1 MLSYGKFEI
10 VAQKYI
16 SQKSYKA
23 SVLRVYRNSSNVY
36 KVESFQ
42 NTNSIK
48 DNHTSN
54 QRFLQISHEIVNE
67 MIQYERL
74 FKRKQHE
81 ALLEQIKR
89 KTGYKESLS
98 EKL

>member
-1 MLSYGKFEI
+1 
-10 VAQKYI
+10 
-16 SQKSYKA
+16 
-23 SVLRVYRNSSNVY
+23 VY

-48 DNHTSN
+48 DKHTSN
-54 QRFLQISHEIVNE
+54 QRFLQLSHEIVNE

-89 KTGYKESLS
+89 KTGYKESLT